1 MLGLATHES
10 RFYVLREEV
19 LSAKHQTARCALCGS
34 EGHTSVFPP
43 IFTCSAE
50 QCTGKPDRP
59 RGALTR
65 ESRYMHQHLQILQ
78 IPVLRE
84 YLSLEFASLARQVSF
99 PFDFENLVD
108 DLVFLCFLVG
118 NDFLPHLP
126 CLEIREGGLNLLLNL
141 YRSLLPS
148 LDGFLTSQG
157 GQVHLPRVMRIFAE
171 LARVEGTILKRRRA
185 VQVEMDI
192 RARARAAREGNK
204 DLRLT
209 EKREEKKAAPA
220 GNREEINLEEDGELA
235 ALAKEA
241 AAAAL
246 GETGETGET
255 KETGE
260 TEKKEPEL
268 TEEEKKE
275 RDQK

>member
-1 MLGLATHES
+1 
-10 RFYVLREEV
+10 
-19 LSAKHQTARCALCGS
+19 
-34 EGHTSVFPP
+34 
-43 IFTCSAE
+43 
-50 QCTGKPDRP
+50 
-59 RGALTR
+59 
-65 ESRYMHQHLQILQ
+65 MHQHLQILQ

-84 YLSLEFASLARQVSF
+84 YLSLEFASLSRQVSF

-157 GQVHLPRVMRIFAE
+157 GQVHLSRVMRIFAE

-204 DLRLT
+204 DLKLSEKKE
-209 EKREEKKAAPA
+209 EKRKIPA
-220 GNREEINLEEDGELA
+220 GNREEIDLEEDGELA

-246 GETGETGET
+246 GETGETRET
-255 KETGE
+255 VETAK
-260 TEKKEPEL
+260 TEPEE

>member
-1 MLGLATHES
+1 
-10 RFYVLREEV
+10 
-19 LSAKHQTARCALCGS
+19 
-34 EGHTSVFPP
+34 
-43 IFTCSAE
+43 
-50 QCTGKPDRP
+50 
-59 RGALTR
+59 
-65 ESRYMHQHLQILQ
+65 MHQRLQILQ

-84 YLSLEFASLARQVSF
+84 YLSLEFTPLSRQVSF
-99 PFDFENLVD
+99 PFEFENLVD

-118 NDFLPHLP
+118 NDFRPHLP

-157 GQVHLPRVMRIFAE
+157 GNVHLPRVMRVFAE

-192 RARARAAREGNK
+192 RARARAAREGNTGADTTK
-204 DLRLT
+204 NT
-209 EKREEKKAAPA
+209 A
-220 GNREEINLEEDGELA
+220 GNREEIKIDEEGELA

-246 GETGETGET
+246 GETGDAENAERSRSSSPSP
-255 KETGE
+255 
-260 TEKKEPEL
+260 PE

-275 RDQK
+275 REQK